1 MTRIG
6 STFANVPRSAVREML
21 ERALERPD
29 TVRLE
34 LGDPDFAT
42 PSHIVEAA
50 HRAAASGFTHYTP
63 AAGLASLREQ
73 IAARVTDANRF
84 VVHTEQVVVTTGAC
98 GGLFALLRVL
108 LDPGDQVLVPDPGWT
123 GYGAIAGT
131 LGASVGTYAL
141 DRDRRFALDVAAVAD
156 ALTPATRVVVV
167 NSPGNPAG
175 NVADEP
181 ALRGLVE
188 LAERHGLWLVSD
200 EAYEAFVLEGTHTS
214 VAASAPG
221 PVISVFTCS
230 KTYAM
235 TGWRVGYLVAPP
247 EVAQLVARAQES
259 IVASVSAVSQK
270 AAEAALSGPQDA
282 VAHMRSV
289 YERRLGAATRL
300 LDEAAVSYVRPQGA
314 FYLLVDIACSG
325 LDSRTFALSLLDDYG
340 VAVVPGSA
348 FGLGAEGLVRVSL
361 CVADD
366 AIEEGLSRLVRSLK
380 ARVAA

>member
-1 MTRIG
+1 MTKVG

-21 ERALERPD
+21 ERALARPD

-42 PSHIVEAA
+42 PPYVVDAA
-50 HRAAASGFTHYTP
+50 YSAAASGFTHYTP
-63 AAGLASLREQ
+63 AAGLASLRER
-73 IAARVTDANRF
+73 IASRITEANGF
-84 VVHTEQVVVTTGAC
+84 DVHAEQVVVTTGAC

-123 GYGAIAGT
+123 GYAAIAGT
-131 LGASVGTYAL
+131 VGASVGTYTL
-141 DRDRRFALDVAAVAD
+141 DRSRRFALDVAAVAA

-175 NVADEP
+175 NVADEA
-181 ALRGLVE
+181 ALRSLVE
-188 LAERHGLWLVSD
+188 LADRHGIWIVSD
-200 EAYEAFVLEGTHTS
+200 EAYEAFVFEGTHTS
-214 VAASAPG
+214 VAATAPG

-259 IVASVSAVSQK
+259 MVASVSAVSQK
-270 AAEAALSGPQDA
+270 AAEAALSGPQHA

-289 YERRLGAATRL
+289 YERRLDAATRL
-300 LDEAAVSYVRPQGA
+300 LDGAAVSYVRPQGA
-314 FYLLVDIACSG
+314 FYLLVDIAPSQV
-325 LDSRTFALSLLDDYG
+325 DSRTFALALLDDHG
-340 VAVVPGSA
+340 VSVVPGSA
-348 FGLGAEGLVRVSL
+348 FGPGAEGLVRVSL
-361 CVADD
+361 CVADE
-366 AIEEGLSRLVRSLK
+366 AIEEGLSRLARSLN